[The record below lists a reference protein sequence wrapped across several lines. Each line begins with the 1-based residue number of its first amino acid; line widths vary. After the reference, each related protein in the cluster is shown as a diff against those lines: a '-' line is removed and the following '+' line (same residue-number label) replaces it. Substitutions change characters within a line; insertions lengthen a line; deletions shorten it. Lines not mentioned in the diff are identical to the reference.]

1 MKRKMNEQIIKEK
14 VKTAKKTLVFTRK
27 CMAQDIDGL
36 KKIFIDNNA
45 DIVEVI
51 PIRSFRFKGC
61 NEYFYRLQDEK
72 LGEEARNLFAKNFN
86 INLTKQE
93 Q

>member
-1 MKRKMNEQIIKEK
+1 MTEKQIKEK

-36 KKIFIDNNA
+36 RKIFIDNNA

-51 PIRSFRFKGC
+51 PIRSFSFEGC
-61 NEYFYRLQDEK
+61 NENFYRLQDKK
-72 LGEEARNLFAKNFN
+72 LGKEARNLFAKNFN

-93 Q
+93 DAR